1 LPVYQLAQMCS
12 ASNPAEAAM
21 DVWHGDKCSSGQTC
35 CWRAPPGV
43 LEQVLDCSGGD
54 DISEE
59 SGRQR
64 KLDALLA
71 LLRSQVTLA
80 FRL

>member
-1 LPVYQLAQMCS
+1 MLF
-12 ASNPAEAAM
+12 
-21 DVWHGDKCSSGQTC
+21 
-35 CWRAPPGV
+35 PPGV

-71 LLRSQVTLA
+71 LLRGQVLLA
-80 FRL
+80 PPVTCAMHEYAAAISSWRRKVPNSC

>member
-1 LPVYQLAQMCS
+1 M
-12 ASNPAEAAM
+12 
-21 DVWHGDKCSSGQTC
+21 
-35 CWRAPPGV
+35 
-43 LEQVLDCSGGD
+43 LDCSGGD

-71 LLRSQVTLA
+71 LLRGQVLPVSAITNIAPDCWQTVSPPRDQKLA
-80 FRL
+80 K

>member
-1 LPVYQLAQMCS
+1 MARLTA
-12 ASNPAEAAM
+12 PARTRPA
-21 DVWHGDKCSSGQTC
+21 
-35 CWRAPPGV
+35 GV
-43 LEQVLDCSGGD
+43 LEQVLDCSGGE

-71 LLRSQVTLA
+71 LLRGQVLLTWL
-80 FRL
+80 